1 MKIFIIILCGLIS
14 FTSISQTTVSGI
26 ISNNTIWTL
35 NNSPYIIT
43 GNTLIMSGF
52 ELEVQNGVEV
62 LFDGNYSI
70 NVYGRITCNGTE
82 NSKIKLKSFY
92 TLICL
97 CS

>member
-1 MKIFIIILCGLIS
+1 MKTFIIILCGLIS

-52 ELEVQNGVEV
+52 ELEVQISST
-62 LFDGNYSI
+62 FP
-70 NVYGRITCNGTE
+70 TP
-82 NSKIKLKSFY
+82 SKINFITLKDVSRNYPQRKDLF
-92 TLICL
+92 CQFK
-97 CS
+97 